1 MPLSGPNPAPGES
14 IRVVVR
20 LPFNRPEDAVPN
32 PPQIEWT
39 PEKADILWKVIE
51 RSRSTDSGGA
61 DWKGLAAHLE
71 VPLPYLLYRVNARFQ
86 EEIRGLKDIQDILSP
101 TSAQGAPPPSPFS
114 PTMDG
119 PSQVKSLD
127 KGSALQKIQTRMNTS
142 GGLGAST
149 MSKLNTPLGVRA
161 RLNSLTKNS
170 TAYAA
175 RSMPERKNSASSS
188 AQGQS
193 QPAISSSTLTLQASN
208 RDRQAHQPHSERRVP
223 EYRNTRRRP
232 STSYGY
238 KHGGQSPR
246 SPSPASSNG
255 TDSSDE
261 YALKEEEAER
271 LAEEQDLLAKKLEE
285 LQKMI
290 SSDAIGL
297 VSRPPPPPRQSSSSR
312 PRRRSLNMLSPRS
325 AGSMTSSSIPN
336 LRQGGY
342 DTQSL
347 STRSGRDSLNQSSR
361 NSVTSS
367 AVASS
372 AGSPQGSIPDI
383 PSPNDVSRDGSQ
395 PHSPIGYSGGRP
407 GYGLGRGV
415 AAVGVGATSNPP
427 IVSRRSATGSVNGN
441 RQTSRNGRQPQS
453 DEYMSSHG
461 SEASSF
467 SDLSDA
473 SLSAS
478 ALESALMSNI
488 RGNGS
493 RFSQFAPSTRSRLP
507 PR

>member
-1 MPLSGPNPAPGES
+1 MPAPGAPLPPGES

-20 LPFNRPEDAVPN
+20 LPINRPEDAVPN

-101 TSAQGAPPPSPFS
+101 TSAQGPPPPSPFS

-119 PSQVKSLD
+119 PSPAKSGE
-127 KGSALQKIQTRMNTS
+127 KVSAIQKLQTRLNTS

-149 MSKLNTPLGVRA
+149 MSKLSTPLGVRA

-170 TAYAA
+170 AAYAS
-175 RSMPERKNSASSS
+175 RNTPERKNSASS

-193 QPAISSSTLTLQASN
+193 HPAISSSTLTLQASN
-208 RDRQAHQPHSERRVP
+208 SDRPAQQLYSDRRLP
-223 EYRNTRRRP
+223 EARNTRRRP
-232 STSYGY
+232 SNGYSYHY
-238 KHGGQSPR
+238 GGQSPR
-246 SPSPASSNG
+246 SPSPASSSG

-271 LAEEQDLLAKKLEE
+271 QAEEQELLAKKLEE
-285 LQKMI
+285 LTRMI

-297 VSRPPPPPRQSSSSR
+297 VSRPPPPPRQPSSSR

-336 LRQGGY
+336 LRQGAY

-367 AVASS
+367 VVASS
-372 AGSPQGSIPDI
+372 TGSPQGSIPDI
-383 PSPNDVSRDGSQ
+383 PSPNDVSRDSSQ
-395 PHSPIGYSGGRP
+395 PHSPIGYSGRT
-407 GYGLGRGV
+407 GLGVGRGMTM
-415 AAVGVGATSNPP
+415 VGVGATANPP
-427 IVSRRSATGSVNGN
+427 VVSRRPAFANGH
-441 RQTSRNGRQPQS
+441 RQGSRNGRQPQS
-453 DEYMSSHG
+453 DEYTSSYG

-493 RFSQFAPSTRSRLP
+493 RFSQFTPSTRSRLP

>member
-1 MPLSGPNPAPGES
+1 MLSG
-14 IRVVVR
+14 
-20 LPFNRPEDAVPN
+20 
-32 PPQIEWT
+32 
-39 PEKADILWKVIE
+39 
-51 RSRSTDSGGA
+51 
-61 DWKGLAAHLE
+61 KGLAAHLE

-119 PSQVKSLD
+119 PSQFKVGE
-127 KGSALQKIQTRMNTS
+127 KGNALQRIQTRMNTS

-149 MSKLNTPLGVRA
+149 TSKLNTPLGVRA

-170 TAYAA
+170 AAYVA
-175 RSMPERKNSASSS
+175 RSMPERKNSTSSS
-188 AQGQS
+188 VGQGQS
-193 QPAISSSTLTLQASN
+193 QPAISSSTLTLQASK
-208 RDRQAHQPHSERRVP
+208 RQGQQLHLSRRLP
-223 EYRNTRRRP
+223 ESRSNRRRP
-232 STSYGY
+232 SHNYSFN
-238 KHGGQSPR
+238 HGGQSPR

-297 VSRPPPPPRQSSSSR
+297 VSRPPPPPRQASSSR

-367 AVASS
+367 AIASS
-372 AGSPQGSIPDI
+372 TGSPQGSIPDI
-383 PSPNDVSRDGSQ
+383 PSPNDASRENSQ

-407 GYGLGRGV
+407 GFGRARG
-415 AAVGVGATSNPP
+415 AAPVSVGATSNRSM
-427 IVSRRSATGSVNGN
+427 VSRRSATGSANGN
-441 RQTSRNGRQPQS
+441 RQGSRNGRQPHS

-467 SDLSDA
+467 SDLSGMHH
-473 SLSAS
+473 SEILSAS
-478 ALESALMSNI
+478 S
-488 RGNGS
+488 
-493 RFSQFAPSTRSRLP
+493 
-507 PR
+507 